1 MANNDM
7 ENIAKMVVEST
18 NGKEVRGAI
27 AKGFRLYDEVTGE
40 VFERV
45 SDVESDNE
53 KLRQRILDLETE
65 NKELNSKIDKLNS
78 KIDKLNSDKVGNTD
92 FDAKLSEFNED
103 WKDRLRRVTLGT
115 DSETLNEVI
124 DKILKAKG
132 VI

>member
-7 ENIAKMVVEST
+7 ENIAKMVIEST

-45 SDVESDNE
+45 SNVESENE
-53 KLRQRILDLETE
+53 KLKQRISELETK
-65 NKELNSKIDKLNS
+65 NKELNSKIDR
-78 KIDKLNSDKVGNTD
+78 LNSDKVRNVD
-92 FDAKLSEFNED
+92 FDARLSEFNED

-115 DSETLNEVI
+115 DSETLNESI

>member
-7 ENIAKMVVEST
+7 ENIAKMVIEST

-45 SDVESDNE
+45 SNVESENE
-53 KLRQRILDLETE
+53 KLKQRISELETK
-65 NKELNSKIDKLNS
+65 NKELNSKIDR
-78 KIDKLNSDKVGNTD
+78 LNSDKVRNVD
-92 FDAKLSEFNED
+92 FDARLSEFNED

>member
-45 SDVESDNE
+45 SDVESENE
-53 KLRQRILDLETE
+53 KLKQRISELETE
-65 NKELNSKIDKLNS
+65 NKELNSRIDV
-78 KIDKLNSDKVGNTD
+78 LNSDKVGNAD

-103 WKDRLRRVTLGT
+103 WKARLKRVTLGT
-115 DSETLNEVI
+115 DEETIEDVVT
-124 DKILKAKG
+124 KILIEKG

>member
-45 SDVESDNE
+45 SNVESEN
-53 KLRQRILDLETE
+53 KKIKQRISELETE
-65 NKELNSKIDKLNS
+65 NKELNSKIDR
-78 KIDKLNSDKVGNTD
+78 LNSDKVGNSD

-103 WKDRLRRVTLGT
+103 WKARLKRVTLGT
-115 DSETLNEVI
+115 DEETIENVVT
-124 DKILKAKG
+124 KILIAKG

>member
-45 SDVESDNE
+45 SNVGSENK

-65 NKELNSKIDKLNS
+65 NKELNS

-103 WKDRLRRVTLGT
+103 WKARLKRVTLGT
-115 DSETLNEVI
+115 DEETIENVVT
-124 DKILKAKG
+124 KILIEKG

>member
-1 MANNDM
+1 M

-53 KLRQRILDLETE
+53 KLKQRISELETE
-65 NKELNSKIDKLNS
+65 NKELNS

-115 DSETLNEVI
+115 DSETLNEVV

>member
-27 AKGFRLYDEVTGE
+27 AKGFRLYDEVTGK

-45 SDVESDNE
+45 SSVESENE
-53 KLRQRILDLETE
+53 KLKQKNSELETE
-65 NKELNSKIDKLNS
+65 NKELNSKIDA
-78 KIDKLNSDKVGNTD
+78 LNSDKVGNTD

-103 WKDRLRRVTLGT
+103 WKARLKRVTLGT

>member
-45 SDVESDNE
+45 SNAESDNE
-53 KLRQRILDLETE
+53 KLKQRISELETE
-65 NKELNSKIDKLNS
+65 NKELNSKIE
-78 KIDKLNSDKVGNTD
+78 KLNSDKVGNAD

-115 DSETLNEVI
+115 DSETLNEVV

>member
-45 SDVESDNE
+45 SNVESENK
-53 KLRQRILDLETE
+53 KLKQRISELETE
-65 NKELNSKIDKLNS
+65 NKELNSRIDA
-78 KIDKLNSDKVGNTD
+78 LNSDKVGNAD

-103 WKDRLRRVTLGT
+103 WKARLKRVTLGT
-115 DSETLNEVI
+115 DEETIENVVT
-124 DKILKAKG
+124 KILIEKG

>member
-1 MANNDM
+1 M

-27 AKGFRLYDEVTGE
+27 AKGFRLYDGVTGE

-45 SDVESDNE
+45 SKIEEENE
-53 KLRQRILDLETE
+53 QLRLKVSELKHE
-65 NKELNSKIDKLNS
+65 NEMLK
-78 KIDKLNSDKVGNTD
+78 SDKVDNSE
-92 FDAKLSEFNED
+92 FNNKLSEFNED

-115 DSETLNEVI
+115 DSETLNEVV

>member
-1 MANNDM
+1 MANNNM

-45 SDVESDNE
+45 SSVESENE
-53 KLRQRILDLETE
+53 KLKQKNSELETE
-65 NKELNSKIDKLNS
+65 NKELNSKIDT
-78 KIDKLNSDKVGNTD
+78 LNSDKVGNTD

-115 DSETLNEVI
+115 DSEILNEVV

>member
-45 SDVESDNE
+45 SNVESEN
-53 KLRQRILDLETE
+53 KKIKQRISDLETE

-78 KIDKLNSDKVGNTD
+78 DKVGNAD
-92 FDAKLSEFNED
+92 FDARLSEFNED
-103 WKDRLRRVTLGT
+103 WKARLKRVTLGT
-115 DSETLNEVI
+115 DEETIENVVT
-124 DKILKAKG
+124 KILIEKG

>member
-45 SDVESDNE
+45 SNVESENK
-53 KLRQRILDLETE
+53 KLKQRISELETE
-65 NKELNSKIDKLNS
+65 NKELNS

-115 DSETLNEVI
+115 DSETLNEVA

>member
-18 NGKEVRGAI
+18 NGNEVRGAI

-45 SDVESDNE
+45 SNVESENK

-65 NKELNSKIDKLNS
+65 NKELNS

-115 DSETLNEVI
+115 DEETIENVVT
-124 DKILKAKG
+124 KILIEKG

>member
-18 NGKEVRGAI
+18 NGKEVRGAV

-53 KLRQRILDLETE
+53 KLKQRILDLETE
-65 NKELNSKIDKLNS
+65 NKELNS

-115 DSETLNEVI
+115 DSETLNEVV

>member
-53 KLRQRILDLETE
+53 KLKQRILDLETE

-78 KIDKLNSDKVGNTD
+78 DKVGNTD
-92 FDAKLSEFNED
+92 FDTKLSEFNED
-103 WKDRLRRVTLGT
+103 WKDKLRRVTLGT
-115 DSETLNEVI
+115 DSETLNEVV

>member
-1 MANNDM
+1 M

-45 SDVESDNE
+45 LNVESENK
-53 KLRQRILDLETE
+53 KLKQRISELETE
-65 NKELNSKIDKLNS
+65 NKELNSKIDR
-78 KIDKLNSDKVGNTD
+78 LNSDKVGNDD

-115 DSETLNEVI
+115 DSETLNEVV

>member
-1 MANNDM
+1 MANNNM

-18 NGKEVRGAI
+18 NGREVRGAI

-45 SDVESDNE
+45 SNVESKNE
-53 KLRQRILDLETE
+53 KLKQKNLELETE
-65 NKELNSKIDKLNS
+65 NKELNSRIDA
-78 KIDKLNSDKVGNTD
+78 LNSDKVGNTD

-103 WKDRLRRVTLGT
+103 WKARLKRVTLGT
-115 DSETLNEVI
+115 DEETIENVVT
-124 DKILKAKG
+124 KILIEKG

>member
-7 ENIAKMVVEST
+7 ENIAKMVIEST

-45 SDVESDNE
+45 SSVESENE
-53 KLRQRILDLETE
+53 KLKQKNLELETE
-65 NKELNSKIDKLNS
+65 NKELNSR
-78 KIDKLNSDKVGNTD
+78 IDKLNSDKVGNTD

-115 DSETLNEVI
+115 DSETLNEVV
-124 DKILKAKG
+124 DKILQKKG

>member
-18 NGKEVRGAI
+18 NGKEVRGEI

-53 KLRQRILDLETE
+53 KLKQRILDLETE
-65 NKELNSKIDKLNS
+65 NKELNSRIDA
-78 KIDKLNSDKVGNTD
+78 LNSDKVGNTD

-115 DSETLNEVI
+115 DSEILNEVV